1 MFVFQSKFILGKTVY
16 VFKLPSISKPYRYTQ
31 NASKVKFVFYVL
43 ICKFVRI
50 KVNQMDTKLTLKLD
64 SSVIENAKVYA
75 KMKKVSLSQLIEAY
89 LNVLTE
95 PKDQQDVTPLV
106 KSLSG
111 VVKLPGNYDYKK
123 EYQKHLSGKYSK

>member
-1 MFVFQSKFILGKTVY
+1 
-16 VFKLPSISKPYRYTQ
+16 
-31 NASKVKFVFYVL
+31 
-43 ICKFVRI
+43 
-50 KVNQMDTKLTLKLD
+50 MDTKLTLKLD

-95 PKDQQDVTPLV
+95 PKDQQEVTPLV

>member
-1 MFVFQSKFILGKTVY
+1 
-16 VFKLPSISKPYRYTQ
+16 
-31 NASKVKFVFYVL
+31 
-43 ICKFVRI
+43 
-50 KVNQMDTKLTLKLD
+50 MDTKLTLKLD
-64 SSVIENAKVYA
+64 SSVIESAKVYA

-95 PKDQQDVTPLV
+95 PKDEQDVTPLV

-123 EYQKHLSGKYSK
+123 EYQRHLSDKYSK